1 MIALAAVE
9 VTESLLPPPTMQ
21 VDQNAPTRKR
31 ARTSSTSADPQPESL
46 KRDEEF
52 WYGDGTIILI
62 AADVEF
68 RVYRGPL
75 EKHSAVFRD
84 MLSFPQPTKYSAP
97 DSVSNPSS
105 DSLPWPVVRL
115 TDSPYDLRHLLR
127 VFMAGDLLK

>member
-9 VTESLLPPPTMQ
+9 VTVSLLPPPTMQ

-52 WYGDGTIILI
+52 WYEDGTIILI

-84 MLSFPQPTKYSAP
+84 MLSFPQPTKSSAP
-97 DSVSNPSS
+97 DCVSNPSS
-105 DSLPWPVVRL
+105 DSLPWPVVHLRL
-115 TDSPYDLRHLLR
+115 T
-127 VFMAGDLLK
+127 V